1 MLSGGRQKGEEGGKA
16 GVEWCQQVA
25 SGQQKSDVKWGALE
39 GGGGGKGR
47 SGCQQVAA
55 GQQRSD
61 VKWGASEGGGGGQ
74 GRSGCRQVAAGQQ
87 KSVGGV
93 SRGGGEV
100 GVGISR

>member
-25 SGQQKSDVKWGALE
+25 SGQQK
-39 GGGGGKGR
+39 
-47 SGCQQVAA
+47 
-55 GQQRSD
+55 SD